1 MELEVMNSTLN
12 QVQEYLQE
20 LQNAVAKMSAEPI
33 NEVIEILLESAYR
46 GRKVF
51 LFGNGGSAATAS
63 HFACD
68 LAKNTMVDGA
78 PRLKVVALTDNA
90 ALITAWAN
98 DTAYENVFAEQLRP
112 LIEPGDVVIGISCS
126 GNSVN
131 VINAMKMGRANQATT
146 VAFTGDTGGKLL
158 SEVDVCIKAPSPR
171 IEQQEDIHLI
181 LEHSICSTIR
191 GRLQKEHPP
200 LATTP

>member
-1 MELEVMNSTLN
+1 MDSTLN
-12 QVQEYLQE
+12 QVKEYLQE
-20 LQNAVAKMSAEPI
+20 LQEAVSKMSADPI
-33 NEVIEILLESAYR
+33 NDAIEVLLESAYR

-68 LAKNTMVDGA
+68 LSKNTMIDGA
-78 PRLKVVALTDNA
+78 PRLKVIALTDNA

-98 DTAYENVFAEQLRP
+98 DTAYDNVFAEQLRP
-112 LIEPGDVVIGISCS
+112 LVEAGDVVIGISCS
-126 GNSVN
+126 GNSAN
-131 VINAMKMGRANQATT
+131 VINAMKMARDNKATT
-146 VAFTGDTGGKLL
+146 IGFTGDTGGQLL
-158 SEVDVCIKAPSPR
+158 SEVDICIKAPSPR

-191 GRLQKEHPP
+191 DMLQNKSYQ
-200 LATTP
+200 LTGDN